1 MKLLLTGDVHL
12 GRRSSALSAIG
23 GAVDGSA
30 AGAWSR
36 IVDLAIA
43 EEVAAILVSGDL
55 VDSRNRFF
63 EATAPLESGIAR
75 LTRAGIEVI
84 AVAGNHDHNVTPAL
98 FRSFARQQ
106 LSVSVLGARGGWET
120 REIRR
125 GEEVVRIVGWSFPSE
140 QCEFDPTAD
149 FPINQVSAGG
159 IPTIGLVHGD
169 LDVADSKYARLSSA
183 RLESFG
189 VQGWLLGH
197 IHVPSL
203 RASAGCPWILYPGSP
218 QALDPGERGSHGAW
232 LLEVVAGVRHAPRL
246 VSVSTVQYAATG
258 ISLAGAASEDD
269 VRPEIQSAIQRTV
282 EQLAPGESVGVVVM
296 DLDLVGESPFV
307 SAVAQ
312 AADELLEATI
322 LAPGVEVKIRSA
334 TNQVAPPLALDDL
347 AGGRD
352 IRAALA
358 QAIIGI
364 ERGDDSAGRESV
376 ELLREVMAAVRSRP
390 LQCMVMDGDREVKL
404 PMADEEVRR
413 RAATAARLLLSAMVR
428 GSDSGASDST
438 GGLP

>member
-12 GRRSSALSAIG
+12 GRRSSALGAIDG
-23 GAVDGSA
+23 VLDGSA

-75 LTRAGIEVI
+75 LTRHGIEVI
-84 AVAGNHDHNVTPAL
+84 AVAGNHDHSITPAI
-98 FRSFARQQ
+98 FRSFEKQQ
-106 LSVSVLGARGGWET
+106 LKVSVLGPGGVWET

-140 QCEFDPTAD
+140 HFELDPTTN
-149 FPINQVSAGG
+149 FPMDQAAAGG

-232 LLEVVAGVRHAPRL
+232 LLEVVAGVCHAPRL

-258 ISLAGAASEDD
+258 ISLADAASEDD

-438 GGLP
+438 AGLP